1 MATIPVNFITSPED
15 PRIGA
20 IVCSVPYIRR
30 RVLDYLR
37 QYPEVEKC
45 GRVSLLGSVIYFRVK
60 EGLAAANT
68 AYKIHITFPMFIA
81 EDAFRRSW
89 IRRNFWLLWG
99 AVLCLLHL
107 LDTVDYLIEGSGS
120 SGAFSWGFGLFIAA
134 ISLMNYTIGI
144 RRENELLA
152 YVRERCIKEI
162 KIRFTKEAAL

>member
-1 MATIPVNFITSPED
+1 MAAIPVNFITSPED

-37 QYPEVEKC
+37 RYPEVEKC
-45 GRVSLLGSVIYFRVK
+45 GRVSLLGHVIYFRVK
-60 EGLAAANT
+60 EGLAAADT

-81 EDAFRRSW
+81 EDAFRRPW

-134 ISLMNYTIGI
+134 ISLLNYTIGI
-144 RRENELLA
+144 RRENVLLA
-152 YVRERCIKEI
+152 YVRERCIEEI
-162 KIRFTKEAAL
+162 KIRFTKEAAP

>member
-37 QYPEVEKC
+37 KYPEVEKC
-45 GRVSLLGSVIYFRVK
+45 GHVSLLGSVIYFRVK
-60 EGLAAANT
+60 KGLSASNT
-68 AYKIHITFPMFIA
+68 AYKIHITFPMFIV

-107 LDTVDYLIEGSGS
+107 LDTADYLIEGSGS
-120 SGAFSWGFGLFIAA
+120 CAAFSWGFGLFIAV

-144 RRENELLA
+144 RRENELLT

-162 KIRFTKEAAL
+162 KIRFTKEATL